1 MHRISSLMI
10 VICVSVGCVLSVSS
24 PIKAEVGVGVT
35 EAEKEIAIQA
45 ALAYPMVRRE
55 DGHKRPVY
63 IWRRGKVAELV
74 AKYLR
79 LDLVRLEDAWNKTPR
94 VHQAAIMAGLS
105 QVGKPYLF
113 GEESPTKGF
122 DCSGFTWYAWLT
134 AGVKIPRT
142 IASQL
147 SEKYRIN
154 PDKARAG
161 SVLGRASHVYLYL
174 GIDYAVVA
182 SPLGGR
188 HVTLRIIVKD
198 LRKGLTWSDP
208 TKGLVARPIAANY

>member
-1 MHRISSLMI
+1 M
-10 VICVSVGCVLSVSS
+10 GCVLSVSS
-24 PIKAEVGVGVT
+24 PIKAEMVVGVT
-35 EAEKEIAIQA
+35 ETEKEIAIQA

-63 IWRRGKVAELV
+63 IWRRHKVAELV

-79 LDLVRLEDAWNKTPR
+79 LDLVRLEDAWNKAPR

-105 QVGKPYLF
+105 QVGKPYVF
-113 GEESPTKGF
+113 GQESPAQGF
-122 DCSGFTWYAWLT
+122 DCSGFTWYAWHT
-134 AGVKIPRT
+134 AGVKIPRA

-182 SPLGGR
+182 SPLGGM

-198 LRKGLTWSDP
+198 LRKDLMWSDP